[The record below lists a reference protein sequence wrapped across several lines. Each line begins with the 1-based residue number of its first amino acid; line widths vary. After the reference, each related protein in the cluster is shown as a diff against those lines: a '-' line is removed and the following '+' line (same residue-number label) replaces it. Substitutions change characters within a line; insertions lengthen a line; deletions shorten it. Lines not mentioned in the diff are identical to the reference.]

1 MNLLTDKVKT
11 IYFKYLFAAFASASI
26 VSIYSIVDMA
36 IVGQYQGP
44 DGTAALAVV
53 APVWNIIYSLGFLT
67 GIGGSVLFS
76 ILRGDKTADER
87 TANEFFSASVI
98 GAVLLSLAVWG
109 ALVFFEREILIFFGA
124 DELLLNYALDYMK
137 PVLYVVP
144 VFLFN
149 QALAAFLRNDG
160 NPALATKGVL
170 CGGVFNMVGDYV
182 FVFTFDMGI
191 FGAGLA
197 TAAGGVLSF
206 VIMLTHFFSSKNTLK
221 FVLPRN
227 FPAKFQ
233 KICAT
238 GFSTFFTDIA
248 MGLLTILFNRQIMR
262 YLGADALAVYGPIIN
277 VGTFVQSCGY
287 SVGQAA
293 QPVIS
298 TNFGAKCAPR
308 IKEVLKYALYT
319 AAFFS
324 VFWTALS
331 LWKPNL
337 YVWIFMKPT
346 KNILNIA
353 PAIIRAYSLSFLFLP
368 LNIFAIYYF
377 QAIIRQKAA
386 FAVSVLRGIALSGAL
401 IVILPAT
408 WGGNAVWY
416 AMPLTETLTALVCL
430 PLIVRYSRKI
440 AA

>member
-53 APVWNIIYSLGFLT
+53 APVWNIIYSLGLLT

-144 VFLFN
+144 VF
-149 QALAAFLRNDG
+149 
-160 NPALATKGVL
+160 
-170 CGGVFNMVGDYV
+170 
-182 FVFTFDMGI
+182 
-191 FGAGLA
+191 
-197 TAAGGVLSF
+197 
-206 VIMLTHFFSSKNTLK
+206 
-221 FVLPRN
+221 
-227 FPAKFQ
+227 
-233 KICAT
+233 
-238 GFSTFFTDIA
+238 
-248 MGLLTILFNRQIMR
+248 LFNRQIMR

-346 KNILNIA
+346 ENILNIA

-401 IVILPAT
+401 IVILPAI